1 MSDMRKA
8 AQQALDALE
17 NHTAIKHPQQRA
29 YRDDAIEAL
38 RAALEK
44 ERFCDNH
51 CTWRDHADGCANA
64 DAAEPVGYFSINA
77 YGLWEE
83 NENGYGNPLYTAPPQ
98 RPLLTDEEI
107 DKATTEARDA
117 LLDHI
122 YEYGTTAEGILE
134 RVRKLSRAIERKVRG
149 EE

>member
-1 MSDMRKA
+1 MSDLRKA

-17 NHTAIKHPQQRA
+17 NHTAIMHPTQRA

-44 ERFCDNH
+44 ERFCD
-51 CTWRDHADGCANA
+51 DHADGCANA

-77 YGLWEE
+77 YGLREE

-107 DKATTEARDA
+107 LKAINWDIAEMYFKLIPNFPIADARKESIKNA
-117 LLDHI
+117 
-122 YEYGTTAEGILE
+122 
-134 RVRKLSRAIERKVRG
+134 RAIERKVRG
-149 EE
+149 E